1 MTEQEIESLI
11 QRAAEE
17 GAKQALREV
26 GLNDEN
32 AFSDVRELRGLLDS
46 WRDTKRTVGQTV
58 TRVLTTVVLS
68 LIAAG
73 IWFNYGDN

>member
-1 MTEQEIESLI
+1 VTEQEIESLI

-73 IWFNYGDN
+73 IWFNYGDK

>member
-73 IWFNYGDN
+73 IWFNYGDK

>member
-1 MTEQEIESLI
+1 MTEQEIELLI

-46 WRDTKRTVGQTV
+46 WRDTKRTVWQTV

-73 IWFNYGDN
+73 IWFNYGDK

>member
-1 MTEQEIESLI
+1 MTEQEIELLI

-26 GLNDEN
+26 GLNDED

-46 WRDTKRTVGQTV
+46 WLETKRTIGQTV
-58 TRVLTTVVLS
+58 TKALTTVILT

-73 IWFNYGDN
+73 IWFNYGDK

>member
-1 MTEQEIESLI
+1 VTEQEIELLI

-73 IWFNYGDN
+73 IWFNYGDK

>member
-17 GAKQALREV
+17 GAKQGLREV

-73 IWFNYGDN
+73 IWFNYGDK

>member
-1 MTEQEIESLI
+1 VTEQEIESLI